1 MGAAGM
7 PAPED
12 VMHVVRSFFGVPT
25 AHTLGAAVRLGV
37 VEAIGDGEATATE
50 IAATLSTHPGATLRL
65 LRALAALSLLEETD
79 SGAFRT
85 TSAGSL
91 LHSGRPGSVASV
103 VRLFTD
109 TVTVR
114 SWEGLANSV
123 RTGEAAFPEYFG
135 KSFFEYLQEHPES
148 AADFNAAMSEG
159 SHMAAHVLPQHYD
172 FGRFATVVD
181 VGGGDGTVLAGV
193 LRHNPQLRGVLLD
206 TDQGVARA
214 ADVMRQAGVEDRFTA
229 APGDFFAS
237 VPEGGDLYLLKA
249 VLHDWNDEQCIA
261 ILRNIRQAM
270 PEDGRLLIVEGVL
283 PARVEP
289 SQVGAYLSDL
299 NMLVNHGGLER
310 TADDFSVLCEK
321 AGFTAPTLRQLPLP
335 GEIFLIE
342 AGPAAV

>member
-1 MGAAGM
+1 
-7 PAPED
+7 
-12 VMHVVRSFFGVPT
+12 V
-25 AHTLGAAVRLGV
+25 
-37 VEAIGDGEATATE
+37 
-50 IAATLSTHPGATLRL
+50 
-65 LRALAALSLLEETD
+65 AALELLEETD

-109 TVTVR
+109 TMTVR
-114 SWEGLANSV
+114 SWEGLATSV

-148 AADFNAAMSEG
+148 AGDFNAAMSEG
-159 SHMAAHVLPQHYD
+159 SHMAAHALPQHYD

-181 VGGGDGTVLAGV
+181 VGGGDGTVLAGA

-206 TDQGVARA
+206 TDQGIARA

-270 PEDGRLLIVEGVL
+270 PEGGRLLIVEGVL
-283 PARVEP
+283 PARVDP
-289 SQVGAYLSDL
+289 RQVGAYLSDL

-310 TADDFSVLCEK
+310 TADDFRILCEK
-321 AGFTAPTLRQLPLP
+321 AGFTAPSFRRLPLP

-342 AGPAAV
+342 SAPAGE